1 MISIYIYDIYDLK
14 KWLDSRPINYMQM
27 VSKHNYYVIDSYLSI
42 NMLLRILKLHSSLL
56 CICFL
61 RPSHF
66 KTWSCMAC
74 VQVIHLFYSCRSSG
88 HLRKNRQVQAS
99 PWNCLRWFLLSTMTT
114 IWLICATFFQWLS
127 LADLHISLMACDFIM
142 NFSLQAIQCD
152 MLQQEMSGQLNHLS
166 HCFYYTIVMYVMF
179 CNDKYTGFSHVHVG
193 SMCFLFL
200 DHETYSMGLT
210 EARLGWG
217 MLWMS
222 TLSIDN
228 MSQHLLRCMFMYLLF
243 IRYRVPWYLVV
254 FKSFIYMMFRCVYR
268 NNTPGFSR
276 AKTTQRTLVELNII
290 FNKQTPGIPTT
301 IKIMGVNI
309 TTIQIGSTFILMVVE
324 A

>member
-1 MISIYIYDIYDLK
+1 
-14 KWLDSRPINYMQM
+14 
-27 VSKHNYYVIDSYLSI
+27 
-42 NMLLRILKLHSSLL
+42 
-56 CICFL
+56 
-61 RPSHF
+61 
-66 KTWSCMAC
+66 
-74 VQVIHLFYSCRSSG
+74 
-88 HLRKNRQVQAS
+88 
-99 PWNCLRWFLLSTMTT
+99 
-114 IWLICATFFQWLS
+114 
-127 LADLHISLMACDFIM
+127 
-142 NFSLQAIQCD
+142 
-152 MLQQEMSGQLNHLS
+152 
-166 HCFYYTIVMYVMF
+166 
-179 CNDKYTGFSHVHVG
+179 
-193 SMCFLFL
+193 
-200 DHETYSMGLT
+200 
-210 EARLGWG
+210 
-217 MLWMS
+217 MS

>member
-1 MISIYIYDIYDLK
+1 MIYIYDFYIYDIYDLN

-99 PWNCLRWFLLSTMTT
+99 PWNSLRWSLLSTMTT

-127 LADLHISLMACDFIM
+127 LADLHVSLMACDFIM

-152 MLQQEMSGQLNHLS
+152 MLQELSGQLNHLS
-166 HCFYYTIVMYVMF
+166 HCFYCTIVMYVMF

-193 SMCFLFL
+193 SMCFLTMKHIL
-200 DHETYSMGLT
+200 W
-210 EARLGWG
+210 GW
-217 MLWMS
+217 LKQ
-222 TLSIDN
+222 D
-228 MSQHLLRCMFMYLLF
+228 
-243 IRYRVPWYLVV
+243 
-254 FKSFIYMMFRCVYR
+254 
-268 NNTPGFSR
+268 
-276 AKTTQRTLVELNII
+276 LVEVCYECRLWVLTICLNIYCAACSCTCCLSDTG
-290 FNKQTPGIPTT
+290 FHGI
-301 IKIMGVNI
+301 
-309 TTIQIGSTFILMVVE
+309 
-324 A
+324 